1 MLGAVRVRLTK
12 CHACGGMKQLP
23 SPTAY
28 VYCDFCGALA
38 DWDFNAACGA
48 GNALP
53 GPAYEALARQLAPAM
68 NQAKGYRDA
77 PGLKNLYVH
86 LFARHVELCPS
97 SYSPRIKSPDY
108 RARYLDYYSDM
119 MVVRDLDP
127 RVLQLSQLLNQ
138 RIAELRQ
145 AHFLGSGGMAVSFF
159 GMVFASQPMSTQFPD
174 AQFWAVYQTFREQYR
189 AHMAGMAQAGVIAKY
204 PDPVT
209 PELLERVGVSAFV
222 QGWLSWISPAM
233 QQYLIDDAKLRDVY
247 VDVSPPALL
256 LRRCGRCGTRVDAV
270 PGAWCVVCFTCGE
283 KLDAKHPE
291 VNCPSCGAPSSL
303 LASADG
309 HVCPYCGVRAER
321 VRGAFG

>member
-1 MLGAVRVRLTK
+1 MRVRVTK

-38 DWDFNAACGA
+38 DWDFAAACGA

-68 NQAKGYRDA
+68 SQAKLHRDTA
-77 PGLKNLYVH
+77 SLKSLYTQ
-86 LFARHVELCPS
+86 LFTRHVELCPAA
-97 SYSPRIKSPDY
+97 YSPRIRSADY

-119 MVVRDLDP
+119 MLVRDLDP
-127 RVLQLSQLLNQ
+127 RVAELSQLLSL

-145 AHFLGSGGMAVSFF
+145 THFLGAGGVAFSFF
-159 GMVFASQPMSTQFPD
+159 GMVIASQPLSTQFPD

-189 AHMAGMAQAGVIAKY
+189 AHMQGMWHAGVLAKY
-204 PDPVT
+204 PDTAT
-209 PELLERVGVSAFV
+209 PELLERIGVSAFV

-233 QQYLIDDAKLRDVY
+233 QQHLIDDAKLRDQY

-270 PGAWCVVCFTCGE
+270 TGAWCVVCFSCGE
-283 KLDAKHPE
+283 KLDLRHAE
-291 VNCPSCGAPSSL
+291 VSCPACGAPSSL
-303 LASADG
+303 LDG
-309 HVCPYCGVRAER
+309 AAAHVCPYCGVRAER